1 MASFSNEPRRVHGDA
16 QTFLRN
22 LLDSERK
29 NYIIVA
35 SALTS
40 RFSKDG
46 EQQLAIL
53 GADNTAYLGNPKDYT
68 IFDDGHRQI
77 GIYDNSSHS
86 LNTVW
91 KNSPELFRM
100 MATQGPNGHG
110 GTHFSFDDIFHEGAY
125 GGYSRLSQY
134 CIALAELKK
143 DGFVE
148 TEPFRVGE
156 DRTPLT
162 SETLGGQW
170 RAYQDASCY
179 EKIAKAMDNPDV
191 VEFLKDAEALS
202 YVREAPV
209 AAALV
214 DGAVLAC
221 KRTGGTNPHD
231 GWMEKNVAERLQ
243 SFKKEDFARFVDDL
257 VDCGE
262 VSSLVDEPFQASVEL
277 SLQVPNYIA
286 GMNRQKNSPLSRGI
300 EQALHEKNYEKLH
313 GKLDGFFRGDRKTI
327 KALKEAGKAAGR
339 SSR

>member
-1 MASFSNEPRRVHGDA
+1 MVI
-16 QTFLRN
+16 Q
-22 LLDSERK
+22 
-29 NYIIVA
+29 
-35 SALTS
+35 LTS
-40 RFSKDG
+40 DAHFYQDDIPTYDAMIDG
-46 EQQLAIL
+46 H
-53 GADNTAYLGNPKDYT
+53 ADHLIQKREDGSLWMDHMYLGEHGTTLEYVPVPEDAVVLPYEKDASYT
-68 IFDDGHRQI
+68 SAFSTDF
-77 GIYDNSSHS
+77 
-86 LNTVW
+86 L
-91 KNSPELFRM
+91 E
-100 MATQGPNGHG
+100 GHG
-110 GTHFSFDDIFHEGAY
+110 VQSWQDFLLVGDNEARVFRAEGSDGLDTELSEAFWSEKTGYADFTAKKVSDAPATELQMFVKGQDKPQSF
-125 GGYSRLSQY
+125 LL
-134 CIALAELKK
+134 IASSDAE
-143 DGFVE
+143 
-148 TEPFRVGE
+148 
-156 DRTPLT
+156 
-162 SETLGGQW
+162 
-170 RAYQDASCY
+170 RAYQDASCH

-327 KALKEAGKAAGR
+327 KALKEAGKAADR